1 MLAVLLPST
10 VYSMVYVVLT
20 CKCRRRVSP
29 VYSFIVL
36 GPQHSQT
43 IIPLSNC
50 PISGC
55 VDFTTGPLQARGI
68 RAQGISSFSD
78 VGVR

>member
-10 VYSMVYVVLT
+10 VYSMVYVILT

-29 VYSFIVL
+29 VYPFIVL

-50 PISGC
+50 PISGLSGC
-55 VDFTTGPLQARGI
+55 VVFTAGPLQALPAGY
-68 RAQGISSFSD
+68 
-78 VGVR
+78 